1 MAHRRGN
8 IHGII
13 PAALGIAGLACGIA
27 VFICLEQSTLGIAVE
42 YIFLVEIGGTTENK
56 FPPIVVA
63 GLGEGQLVI
72 LRAALGGDGDVEIGR
87 AAAGELIRRGGSHAV
102 FKVRQDL
109 AVAALELGGG
119 PCGQVGE
126 RHGEAAVVILLEMGI
141 VCQLAGEG
149 GGFLV
154 KGQGHFGTGGAVLMD
169 GGEGYIVAGEE
180 GARRLEGDGV
190 GLRGG
195 IAVIAHLQ
203 GDDGAHLNGNGILA
217 AILRAAHIDADA
229 ILLVAG
235 GRGDS
240 EGGDALG
247 QNHGIV
253 MHVAGECRDQL
264 ACAEGDGLEALVAGV
279 EGAADVRAQIAGM
292 LYGDLVAGFQLAVG
306 HGVVGEALAGKPVV
320 EGTHPAGILRR
331 VLLLDAVDF
340 ADVARVRAGL
350 GIAPGRQRVHDAAH
364 HGGVS
369 LEGDPLV
376 HQRPLPGCAVGLGPC
391 GVFHRHMD
399 LACVVVC
406 RQHAHGKQ

>member
-1 MAHRRGN
+1 
-8 IHGII
+8 
-13 PAALGIAGLACGIA
+13 
-27 VFICLEQSTLGIAVE
+27 
-42 YIFLVEIGGTTENK
+42 
-56 FPPIVVA
+56 
-63 GLGEGQLVI
+63 
-72 LRAALGGDGDVEIGR
+72 
-87 AAAGELIRRGGSHAV
+87 
-102 FKVRQDL
+102 
-109 AVAALELGGG
+109 
-119 PCGQVGE
+119 
-126 RHGEAAVVILLEMGI
+126 MGI

-190 GLRGG
+190 GLRGD

-203 GDDGAHLNGNGILA
+203 GDDGAHLDGNGILA

-235 GRGDS
+235 SGGDG

-247 QNHGIV
+247 QNHGVV
-253 MHVAGECRDQL
+253 MHAGGKGGAQL

-279 EGAADVRAQIAGM
+279 EGAADVRAQIAGV
-292 LYGDLVAGFQLAVG
+292 LHGDLVAGFQLAVG

-331 VLLLDAVDF
+331 FLLLDAVDA
-340 ADVARVRAGL
+340 ADVAGVRAGL

-376 HQRPLPGCAVGLGPC
+376 HQRPLPGCAVGLGPG

-399 LACVVVC
+399 LACVVVRC
-406 RQHAHGKQ
+406 QHAHGKQ